1 MKALI
6 AFNILVFIGWNR
18 ATNDSLPLMVEHFM
32 LTNEGVFNGRVWT
45 LITTCFSH
53 YDATHLLFNM
63 IGLYVFGGPVRAV
76 VGDKGILQLYFAGGL
91 CASLAHLGANLIAGV
106 DAGAVGASGSVMA
119 IAVVFAALYPQAT
132 LLLNFFI
139 PVKAWLAV
147 ILFIGIDLI
156 GAFGVD
162 SVDAALNPGA
172 NIAHAA
178 HLGGALLGGLYYWLR
193 LRPRLL
199 QASERR
205 SGE

>member
-18 ATNDSLPLMVEHFM
+18 ATNDTFPLMVEHFM
-32 LTNEGVFNGRVWT
+32 LTNEGVWNGRVWT

-53 YDATHLLFNM
+53 YDATHLLFNL

-76 VGDKGILQLYFAGGL
+76 VGDKGLLQLYLAGGL
-91 CASLAHLGANLIAGV
+91 CASIAHLGANIIGGV

-156 GAFGVD
+156 GAFGVN
-162 SVDAALNPGA
+162 SVDAALSPGT

-193 LRPRLL
+193 LRPGLMR
-199 QASERR
+199 AKK
-205 SGE
+205 SG